1 MRYDTGGAHHLIVSG
16 AGPRF
21 VGCDRVALPLTAG
34 QAERD
39 AAPELKARLVEDKPL
54 ADTQRRIVV
63 ALSEQPPGGR
73 SQPLTRVGDLTLLM
87 FDKRSGWQRRVHLGE
102 LGPAGDAAGRYAA
115 EVSVPRGVAYDMFVG
130 SVSRDLPFVRG
141 RVQGGPDAPELRP

>member
-1 MRYDTGGAHHLIVSG
+1 M
-16 AGPRF
+16 
-21 VGCDRVALPLTAG
+21 
-34 QAERD
+34 
-39 AAPELKARLVEDKPL
+39 EDKPL